1 MLSDGEVHCLQ
12 KRYTLSTGQIPL
24 ANFNL
29 RWASLT
35 VATDGWDVA
44 QLVERQTHMLPTQV
58 RFPGVARDFCPRVN
72 FQCRLSYRVHTLLCA
87 ITCIYSCAHIK
98 DPVVHVRVWWIKET
112 LEDPACLE
120 GCVVRLYGSWLSL
133 GKATPIS
140 HGRNPVGMTEL

>member
-58 RFPGVARDFCPRVN
+58 RFPGVARDFSSRVN
-72 FQCRLSYRVHTLLCA
+72 FQCRLSYGVHTLLCA
-87 ITCIYSCAHIK
+87 ILRVYIFAYVK
-98 DPVVHVRVWWIKET
+98 DTVVHVRVWSITET
-112 LEDPACLE
+112 LKHPACTVGWVAQL
-120 GCVVRLYGSWLSL
+120 CHSWLSL
-133 GKATPIS
+133 EKAT
-140 HGRNPVGMTEL
+140 